1 MRNPIRLIAI
11 GAAILVLALTGIGVI
26 TAANPPVEKL
36 PADKQALEDAAA
48 AFRAKAPK
56 GDKAH
61 DPGRP
66 VDTQTEGP
74 PETGLLGAFNA
85 PVSGTEFT
93 PTNAWAGWTDANTYT
108 QVWAGNSPK
117 DPGHGLVFVVRRHGA
132 NGILDDSVAP
142 VPALIKQPAAGG
154 PLRIVRVEGDELIVA
169 NPGGHEFRF
178 KPASASFD

>member
-1 MRNPIRLIAI
+1 MRHPIRLGAI
-11 GAAILVLALTGIGVI
+11 GAVTLVLALTGIGVI
-26 TAANPPVEKL
+26 SAADPPAEKL

-48 AFRAKAPK
+48 ALRATAPK

-66 VDTQTEGP
+66 VNTQTEGP
-74 PETGLLGAFNA
+74 PETGLLGPFNA

-93 PTNAWAGWTDANTYT
+93 PKNAWAGWTNATTYT
-108 QVWAGNSPK
+108 QVWAGDSPR
-117 DPGHGLVFVVRRHGA
+117 DPGHGLVFVVRRRGA
-132 NGILDDSVAP
+132 NGILDDSLAP
-142 VPALIKQPAAGG
+142 VPALIKAPAAGG

-178 KPASASFD
+178 NPATSSFK